1 MKRVVLL
8 VIDGWGIGAQED
20 AEKYGDQSAHT
31 IGHVSEITMLK
42 LPNFQKMGLGN
53 IAKLPSIPHESAPI
67 ASYGK
72 LRELSCGKDS
82 ITGHWE
88 LAGIVLEKAF
98 PTYPNGFP
106 TELIHS
112 FCQEIGIE
120 TFCVMLHIQEL
131 MSSQIMVMSIYLRG
145 YPYLYTS
152 ADSVFQIA
160 THEDIVP
167 IETLFL
173 SGVNGQDIDC

>member
-1 MKRVVLL
+1 MQNFLVFHTNRLL
-8 VIDGWGIGAQED
+8 SPD
-20 AEKYGDQSAHT
+20 
-31 IGHVSEITMLK
+31 
-42 LPNFQKMGLGN
+42 
-53 IAKLPSIPHESAPI
+53 
-67 ASYGK
+67 YGK

-106 TELIHS
+106 TELIQS
-112 FCQEIGIE
+112 FCQEIGIANVLCNAPYSGTNVIADYGNE
-120 TFCVMLHIQEL
+120 HIL
-131 MSSQIMVMSIYLRG
+131 TGLPIV
-145 YPYLYTS
+145 YTS

-167 IETLFL
+167 IETLFKWCEWSRHRL
-173 SGVNGQDIDC
+173 LKANMR